1 MGVDV
6 TNRTTRGGHGCH
18 GAQQEKGYE
27 LKKLSRWD
35 SNMAPGSLEEEAGHG
50 GGRWGLEVYLYIWF
64 SMAIFISLVPY
75 LRLAPEVSARSL

>member
-6 TNRTTRGGHGCH
+6 TNRTTRGGRGCH

-35 SNMAPGSLEEEAGHG
+35 SNMAPGSVSRGSAVRSRAWGVG
-50 GGRWGLEVYLYIWF
+50 GGGLK
-64 SMAIFISLVPY
+64 FIYAFGSPWLSSF
-75 LRLAPEVSARSL
+75 L

>member
-35 SNMAPGSLEEEAGHG
+35 SNMAPGLVSRGRSSEKQGMGVG
-50 GGRWGLEVYLYIWF
+50 GG
-64 SMAIFISLVPY
+64 A
-75 LRLAPEVSARSL
+75 